1 MKRCSKC
8 GKYFPATTEYFHR
21 DPHLRTGLYPS
32 CKACDSLK
40 PSRHL
45 YELRFKQGKGVRF
58 TKTGRVRCQAVSKGK
73 VRRLQEALGRV
84 LAKEEKWP
92 ACQCGNTASLGKYA
106 CHRHYHGTNTSSLAH
121 ARRMTEMASLS
132 DYIKGELAYKYQTAI
147 SDPELLN
154 QRRNISVL
162 EARNAE
168 LLEDLSAA
176 GLTQKDKLAALRKA
190 MHMIQSGDVREGAE
204 LALEIVGDLERQK
217 EGWDEIRKNAAVIKD
232 LTNAEMNRQKE
243 MRLTLTAE
251 QVIAKFE
258 QFTNLVMEALEKNVK
273 DARVIEG
280 VYSYILRASRD
291 TFGTAGL
298 QVLAQT
304 TGEDGEDTG
313 NAERLD

>member
-1 MKRCSKC
+1 
-8 GKYFPATTEYFHR
+8 
-21 DPHLRTGLYPS
+21 
-32 CKACDSLK
+32 
-40 PSRHL
+40 
-45 YELRFKQGKGVRF
+45 
-58 TKTGRVRCQAVSKGK
+58 
-73 VRRLQEALGRV
+73 
-84 LAKEEKWP
+84 
-92 ACQCGNTASLGKYA
+92 
-106 CHRHYHGTNTSSLAH
+106 
-121 ARRMTEMASLS
+121 MASLS
-132 DYIKGELAYKYQTAI
+132 DFIKGELAYKYQTAL

-176 GLTQKDKLAALRKA
+176 GLTQKDKLAALCKA
-190 MHMIQSGDVREGAE
+190 AGMIQSGDVREGAQ
-204 LALEIVGDLERQK
+204 LVLEIVRDLERQK

-273 DARVIEG
+273 DVRVIEG

-298 QVLAQT
+298 PILAQIE
-304 TGEDGEDTG
+304 GENGEDTG
-313 NAERLD
+313 DAERLD

>member
-1 MKRCSKC
+1 
-8 GKYFPATTEYFHR
+8 
-21 DPHLRTGLYPS
+21 
-32 CKACDSLK
+32 
-40 PSRHL
+40 
-45 YELRFKQGKGVRF
+45 
-58 TKTGRVRCQAVSKGK
+58 
-73 VRRLQEALGRV
+73 
-84 LAKEEKWP
+84 
-92 ACQCGNTASLGKYA
+92 
-106 CHRHYHGTNTSSLAH
+106 
-121 ARRMTEMASLS
+121 MASLS

-176 GLTQKDKLAALRKA
+176 GLTQKNMLSALQDGA
-190 MHMIQSGDVREGAE
+190 LMIQAGDVRKGAA
-204 LALEIVGDLERQK
+204 LILEIVSALEQQK
-217 EGWDEIRKNAAVIKD
+217 AGWDEIRKNALVIKD

-304 TGEDGEDTG
+304 AGEDGENTG